1 MSMNDRR
8 DPLIILKTISVVA
21 TARGSLSSPA
31 QEAHAHGPLICS
43 DRATGR

>member
-1 MSMNDRR
+1 MSMNDCP

-31 QEAHAHGPLICS
+31 QEAHAHGSLICF